1 MRIRTWTQ
9 FSLKVASGTESS
21 GSAALVPSG
30 HAKHLVQYAGER
42 AEGGPPDDGEES

>member
-9 FSLKVASGTESS
+9 FSLKLASGTESS
-21 GSAALVPSG
+21 GSAALVPG